1 MGLPS
6 KRPIVYETT
15 RSTRCICLTASNSAQ
30 LDFWANE
37 LRRFGTFLEKQTGQ
51 PLTETALQ
59 QEIAISK
66 TAVGLFSATKT
77 ALSASTL
84 KAWRMKRWN
93 PIARWQSAI

>member
-1 MGLPS
+1 MHLPYS
-6 KRPIVYETT
+6 LNP
-15 RSTRCICLTASNSAQ
+15 AQ
-30 LDFWANE
+30 LDFWADE

-77 ALSASTL
+77 ALSPSTL

-93 PIARWQSAI
+93 PIARWQSAICALPARACPPIATALS